1 MRLFKK
7 ESTNEYVIPKDL
19 SVSAIGMLNSLL
31 VRSND
36 ELENIDLYSL
46 SNDSRKNVALAFR
59 ELRKKKYIIYS
70 SLDDTYYIY
79 VSPQKIFRKE
89 KKNMSAEETLNL
101 IAKQWCTLEDIMKLG
116 HLGRNSALKAK
127 KKIKEK
133 LEKQGYLIPKSV
145 VPTKEVVAFFDIDI
159 PYLESRVSSKELIK
173 KL

>member
-1 MRLFKK
+1 MYHHK
-7 ESTNEYVIPKDL
+7 
-19 SVSAIGMLNSLL
+19 
-31 VRSND
+31 
-36 ELENIDLYSL
+36 
-46 SNDSRKNVALAFR
+46 
-59 ELRKKKYIIYS
+59 
-70 SLDDTYYIY
+70 
-79 VSPQKIFRKE
+79 KIFRKE
-89 KKNMSAEETLNL
+89 EKNMSAEETLNL

-127 KKIKEK
+127 KEIKER

>member
-1 MRLFKK
+1 MIHITFMYHHK
-7 ESTNEYVIPKDL
+7 
-19 SVSAIGMLNSLL
+19 
-31 VRSND
+31 
-36 ELENIDLYSL
+36 
-46 SNDSRKNVALAFR
+46 
-59 ELRKKKYIIYS
+59 
-70 SLDDTYYIY
+70 
-79 VSPQKIFRKE
+79 KIFRKE
-89 KKNMSAEETLNL
+89 EKNMSAEETLNL

-127 KKIKEK
+127 KEIKER